1 MASHALPAP
10 SFPAWAAGF
19 DRVHVDLGTGDGA
32 YALHIARS
40 DPGTAVFGLDTN
52 LDHLRGSRKRHP
64 HNLRFVASD
73 VLRFPVDT
81 IPVAG
86 LVTINFPYGSILRG
100 LVEADSGLLAR
111 LDHLMGT
118 NGRLDIRVNAS
129 ALTATGLNPGTGPD
143 EIAAAVRHLPGTRVV
158 SRPMTREELR
168 SFPSAWAKRLGFGRD
183 TVAWHIEARRHR

>member
-1 MASHALPAP
+1 MASHAHSAP
-10 SFPAWAAGF
+10 SLPAWAAGF

-32 YALHIARS
+32 YALHVARS
-40 DPGTAVFGLDTN
+40 EPCTAVFGLDTN

-73 VLRFPVDT
+73 ALRYPVET
-81 IPVAG
+81 LPVAG

-100 LVEADSGLLAR
+100 LVEADPGLLAR
-111 LDHLMGT
+111 LDHLLGT
-118 NGRLDIRVNAS
+118 NGRLVIRVNAS
-129 ALTATGLNPGTGPD
+129 ALTATGLDPDTGPGD
-143 EIAAAVRHLPGTRVV
+143 IAATVRHLAGTRVV

-183 TVAWHIEARRHR
+183 TVAWQIEARRHG